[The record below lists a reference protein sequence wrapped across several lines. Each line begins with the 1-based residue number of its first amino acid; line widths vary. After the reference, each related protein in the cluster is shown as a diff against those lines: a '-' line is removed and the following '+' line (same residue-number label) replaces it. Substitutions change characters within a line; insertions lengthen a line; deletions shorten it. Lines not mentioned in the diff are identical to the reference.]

1 MSNYNVFSINANA
14 PFYLA
19 KVQNTKNGLQW
30 IMIVYYIIK
39 HVTTLIAKYEI
50 NSQFVN
56 DCQTQ
61 QSNII

>member
-1 MSNYNVFSINANA
+1 MAHYVFSINANA
-14 PFYLA
+14 AFLSGKGPKY
-19 KVQNTKNGLQW
+19 KKNGLQW
-30 IMIVYYIIK
+30 IMIAYYIIK
-39 HVTTLIAKYEI
+39 HVKTLIAKYEI